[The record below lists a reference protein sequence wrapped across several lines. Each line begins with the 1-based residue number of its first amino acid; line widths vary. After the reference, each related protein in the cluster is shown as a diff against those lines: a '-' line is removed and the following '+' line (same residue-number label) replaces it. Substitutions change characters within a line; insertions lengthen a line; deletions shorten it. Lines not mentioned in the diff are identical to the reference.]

1 VTRTPGLIR
10 KFGPDGGHRV
20 IPVGEFLAAR
30 WKGALAIER
39 AFFTG
44 LLMRNG
50 LYKTTEVRRM
60 DAVLPLLVE
69 HARLLPETSLKV
81 LDVGC
86 SSGVTTVEMHRA
98 FEDAGLDVET
108 VGTDLTLFA
117 DYVTRENGTAMLFD
131 SSGLLLQVELG
142 DWASPW
148 RWRPRDRVFR
158 PFTVMR
164 AQALVEREG
173 DTFLRARHE
182 TIAGFEAKRIALLS
196 SLAQR
201 SNHVRFCEED
211 ILAPTVEGRF
221 SVVRAANLLNP
232 DHFTPAMLGRM
243 IDALRARLVDGGL
256 LLIVRSQGGSR
267 PVHDGTLFRL
277 RGDRFEV
284 VARIGAGSEIARLVV
299 PDSDDSRIPVQ

>member
-1 VTRTPGLIR
+1 MTRVRGLVR

-20 IPVGEFLAAR
+20 VPVREFLAAR

-50 LYKTTEVRRM
+50 LYKTTEVHRM

-69 HARLLPETSLKV
+69 HARLLPETPLRV

-86 SSGVTTVEMHRA
+86 SSGVTTIEMHRA
-98 FEDAGLDVET
+98 FEDAGLAVET

-117 DYVTRENGTAMLFD
+117 DYVTRENGAAMLFD

-158 PFTVMR
+158 PFTVAR
-164 AQALVEREG
+164 AQALIEREG
-173 DTFLRARHE
+173 ATFLRARHE
-182 TIAGFEAKRIALLS
+182 TIAGFESTRIALLS

-201 SNHVRFCEED
+201 SSHVRFCEED
-211 ILAPTVEGRF
+211 ILAPTVKGTF
-221 SVVRAANLLNP
+221 SLVRAANLLNP

-256 LLIVRSQGGSR
+256 LLIVRSQGGSH

-277 RGDRFEV
+277 HGDRFEV
-284 VARIGAGSEIARLVV
+284 VARIGAGSEIASLVV
-299 PDSDDSRIPVQ
+299 PDSDGSRIPVQ

>member
-1 VTRTPGLIR
+1 VTRVRRVLR

-20 IPVGEFLAAR
+20 VPVREFLSAR

-39 AFFTG
+39 AFFKG
-44 LLMRNG
+44 LLLRNG
-50 LYKTTEVRRM
+50 LYKTTEAHRM

-69 HARLLPETSLKV
+69 HARVLPEHPLKV

-117 DYVTRENGTAMLFD
+117 DYVTRENGAAMLFD

-158 PFTVMR
+158 PFTVAR
-164 AQALVEREG
+164 AQALIEREG

-182 TIAGFEAKRIALLS
+182 TIAGFQATRIALLS

-201 SNHVRFCEED
+201 SGHIRFCEED
-211 ILAPTVEGRF
+211 VLAPTVEGKF
-221 SVVRAANLLNP
+221 SLVRAANLLNP

-256 LLIVRSQGGSR
+256 LLIIRSQGGSH

-277 RGDRFEV
+277 RGDRFEA
-284 VARIGAGSEIARLVV
+284 VARVGAGSEIASMVV
-299 PDSDDSRIPVQ
+299 ADSDGSRIPVQ